1 MGRRREFKKLNRQGW
16 DAARSLWRTLH
27 SGAEPPPVTVPGLVL
42 HGERCWGGAPIM
54 YARWCAA
61 DVDVRYGG
69 FAAVGNPAFVL
80 GASLANSA
88 RNARL
93 RRRTARMAAAQW
105 RWHQSTVAFV
115 TDRGV
120 RCRVDGQLIPFDYS
134 AVTGCWPEL
143 HNQTLTLEFD
153 RTYPLLLGGPWAVW
167 TSVAVTYHLFGQQ
180 ALHSEALRPL
190 VE

>member
-1 MGRRREFKKLNRQGW
+1 MGQRHEFEKLNRQGW
-16 DAARSLWRTLH
+16 EAARSLWRTLH
-27 SGAEPPPVTVPGLVL
+27 SGTEPPPVSLPGLVL
-42 HGERCWGGAPIM
+42 PGERCWGAAPIL

-69 FAAVGNPAFVL
+69 FAAVGSPAFVL

-88 RNARL
+88 KNARL
-93 RRRTARMAAAQW
+93 RKQAERMAAAQW
-105 RWHQSTVAFV
+105 RWFQNTTAIV

-120 RCRVDGQLIPFDYS
+120 RCRADGRLLPFDYS
-134 AVTGCWPEL
+134 TVTGCWPEL

-153 RTYPLLLGGPWAVW
+153 RTSPLLLGGPWAVW

-180 ALHSEALRPL
+180 ALYSGALRPL